1 MQMPTKEQLD
11 LQTRY
16 DNARIA
22 TNMGWN
28 IAGRM
33 NAGTGVSLEKLAEIA
48 KAMATYIAKDL
59 DNTMKILE
67 EKSAETE
74 TSTAGVH

>member
-1 MQMPTKEQLD
+1 MQIPTKEQMD
-11 LQTRY
+11 LQTQY

-22 TNMGWN
+22 VNMGWN

-33 NAGTGVSLEKLAEIA
+33 NAGTGVKLDDLAAIAKGLAERI
-48 KAMATYIAKDL
+48 TKDL
-59 DNTMKILE
+59 NDTMKVLE

-74 TSTAGVH
+74 TSTAGVS